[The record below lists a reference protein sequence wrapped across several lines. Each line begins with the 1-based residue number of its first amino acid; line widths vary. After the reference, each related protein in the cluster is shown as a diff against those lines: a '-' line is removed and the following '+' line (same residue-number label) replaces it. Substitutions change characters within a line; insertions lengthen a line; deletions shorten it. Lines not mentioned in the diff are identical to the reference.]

1 MKKTLLAAALV
12 TGFAG
17 VAHAE
22 SSVTLYGL
30 VDAGYGYQNVET
42 KFRGDDEN
50 GKVSTRNFGVRSGV
64 LNGNRW
70 GLKGTEDLGNGTS
83 AIFVLES
90 GFDLGDGTQGQAKKN
105 ADGTKTDRLFGRQA
119 YVGLTGDSWGTFTIG
134 RQYNAGDAFVAPI
147 DPFGTGGGLAAA
159 TNIFGSSLSTRYDN
173 AIKYV
178 TPNFSGFQFGLGLV
192 HGDNRKKVSG
202 DLGNAKDTTRNFDV
216 TTGLGYTSGPIY
228 VGASFDYVNAKRT
241 VVNNNVRSS
250 VESKTKAWNIGG
262 TYDFDVVKLHLMYG
276 GQRDGAIAGD
286 LGLAARGWDYVNGA
300 FVPSNPVTG
309 FSSKGLRQHSWL
321 AGLSAPVGDA
331 GKVMFSYAGNT
342 VKNTVKNK
350 DALPDVKVKSLKVK
364 FKSHNFAL
372 GYRHSLSKRTS
383 VYGVAS
389 YGWSNAKERYTGF
402 NGKAKTTASQAVIG
416 LQHRF

>member
-12 TGFAG
+12 AGFAG

-30 VDAGYGYQNVET
+30 VDAGYGYQNVEIKT
-42 KFRGDDEN
+42 RGDHPHT
-50 GKVSTRNFGVRSGV
+50 KASIRNFGVRSGV
-64 LNGNRW
+64 MNGNRW

-90 GFDLGDGTQGQAKKN
+90 GFDLGDGTQGQ
-105 ADGTKTDRLFGRQA
+105 DGRLFGRQA
-119 YVGLTGDSWGTFTIG
+119 YVGLTGESWGTFTIG
-134 RQYNAGDAFVAPI
+134 RQYNAADAFVAPI
-147 DPFGTGGGLAAA
+147 DPFGTGGGLAGAH
-159 TNIFGSSLSTRYDN
+159 NIFGDSLSARYDR

-178 TPNFSGFQFGLGLV
+178 SPNFAGFQFGLGVVHDDTRYKVANPSLV
-192 HGDNRKKVSG
+192 E
-202 DLGNAKDTTRNFDV
+202 KDRLFGV
-216 TTGLGYTSGPIY
+216 TAGLGYTNGPIY
-228 VGASFDYVNAKRT
+228 LGASFDYVNVKNT
-241 VVNNNVRSS
+241 LNGVTQQND
-250 VESKTKAWNIGG
+250 KTKAWNIGG

-276 GQRDGAIAGD
+276 GQADGTIGGTGELADTAISAASALALNTNAGD
-286 LGLAARGWDYVNGA
+286 LFGDGL
-300 FVPSNPVTG
+300 
-309 FSSKGLRQHSWL
+309 KQHSWL

-342 VKNTVKNK
+342 VKNK
-350 DALPDVKVKSLKVK
+350 DILPDVKV
-364 FKSHNFAL
+364 KSHNFAL

-402 NGKAKTTASQAVIG
+402 NGKTKVKATQAVVG

>member
-30 VDAGYGYQNVET
+30 VDAGYGYQGTET
-42 KFRGDDEN
+42 KLRG
-50 GKVSTRNFGVRSGV
+50 GYTHSKVRTRDFGVQSGV
-64 LNGNRW
+64 MNGNRW
-70 GLKGTEDLGNGTS
+70 GLKGKEDLGNGTS

-90 GFDLGDGTQGQAKKN
+90 GFDLANGESSQG
-105 ADGTKTDRLFGRQA
+105 GRLFGRQA
-119 YVGLTGDSWGTFTIG
+119 YVGLSGDSWGTFTIG
-134 RQYNAGDAFVAPI
+134 RQYNAGDHFVAPI
-147 DPFGTGGGLAAA
+147 DPFGTGGLYAAA
-159 TNIFGSSLSTRYDN
+159 TNIFGNSLSERYDG

-178 TPNFSGFQFGLGLV
+178 SPNFSGFQFGLGLV
-192 HGDNRKKVSG
+192 HSDSETKKTVA
-202 DLGNAKDTTRNFDV
+202 GNSFKKTDRTIGV
-216 TTGLGYTSGPIY
+216 TTGLGYTNGPIY
-228 VGASFDYVNAKRT
+228 VGASFDYIDVKKKDEANPQDDFRA
-241 VVNNNVRSS
+241 
-250 VESKTKAWNIGG
+250 KTKAWNIGG

-276 GQRDGAIAGD
+276 GQADGHVNPDGKLDAGIGMLAEQAIGASLAVRKPGSTTTFGGD
-286 LGLAARGWDYVNGA
+286 
-300 FVPSNPVTG
+300 
-309 FSSKGLRQHSWL
+309 GLRQHSWL

-342 VKNTVKNK
+342 VKNKEWN
-350 DALPDVKVKSLKVK
+350 DNVKV
-364 FKSHNFAL
+364 KSHNFAL

-389 YGWSNAKERYTGF
+389 YGWSEAKERYTNF
-402 NGKAKTTASQAVIG
+402 NGKAKTTATQAVIG

>member
-30 VDAGYGYQNVET
+30 VDAGYGYQGTET
-42 KFRGDDEN
+42 KLRGGYGRE
-50 GKVSTRNFGVRSGV
+50 KVRVRNIGVQGAGV
-64 LNGNRW
+64 MNGNRW

-90 GFDLGDGTQGQAKKN
+90 GFNVSNGRHSQD
-105 ADGTKTDRLFGRQA
+105 DRLFGRQA
-119 YVGLTGDSWGTFTIG
+119 YVGLSGDSWGTFTIG
-134 RQYNAGDAFVAPI
+134 RQYNAGDTFVAPI
-147 DPFGTGGGLAAA
+147 DPFGTGGGYASA
-159 TNIFGSSLSTRYDN
+159 TNVFGSSLSERYDGV
-173 AIKYV
+173 IKYV
-178 TPNFSGFQFGLGLV
+178 SPNFSGFQFGLGLV
-192 HGDNRKKVSG
+192 HADKETKETYG
-202 DLGNAKDTTRNFDV
+202 GNTYKHTERTVGV
-216 TTGLGYTSGPIY
+216 TTGLGYTNGPIY
-228 VGASFDYVNAKRT
+228 VGATFDYIDVKDRDNRPGQNTDFRA
-241 VVNNNVRSS
+241 
-250 VESKTKAWNIGG
+250 KTKAWNIGG

-276 GQRDGAIAGD
+276 GQVDGHVNPEGN
-286 LGLAARGWDYVNGA
+286 LGNGIGLLAASA
-300 FVPSNPVTG
+300 FDASLATRKAG
-309 FSSKGLRQHSWL
+309 STTTFGGDGLRQHSWL

-342 VKNTVKNK
+342 VKNKEWN
-350 DALPDVKVKSLKVK
+350 DNVKV
-364 FKSHNFAL
+364 KSHNFAL

-389 YGWSNAKERYTGF
+389 YGWSEAKERYTNF
-402 NGKAKTTASQAVIG
+402 NGKAKTTATQAVIG